1 MRGCMQTLFVS
12 GASSG
17 IGREIA
23 VELSNQYNLVLCS
36 RNVDKLKETACL
48 CNKQSEVRLFPY
60 DLTKVDNLSSDLGNY
75 LAKENITVQK
85 FVHCA
90 GTARMKHLHMITSED
105 FISMYNVYTVSA
117 AMIIKALAGRANKRE
132 LNSVVFISSHNSARA
147 VKGMSYNHAAK
158 AGLEELGRC
167 LTIELA
173 PKVRINAV
181 KVGLT
186 KTTWTEEIYENDSL
200 LQAYDKNYPFGSL
213 TPKDIVG
220 AVDFLLSEKASKV
233 IGESLIIDGG
243 FSIDGSVKIDM

>member
-1 MRGCMQTLFVS
+1 MQTLFVS

-60 DLTKVDNLSSDLGNY
+60 DLTKVDNLSPDLGNY

-90 GTARMKHLHMITSED
+90 GTARI
-105 FISMYNVYTVSA
+105 
-117 AMIIKALAGRANKRE
+117 
-132 LNSVVFISSHNSARA
+132 NSVVFISSHNSARA

-186 KTTWTEEIYENDSL
+186 KTTLTEEIYENDSL

>member
-1 MRGCMQTLFVS
+1 MNFYDELANIFDEDKVTDDTHFKQLDKWDSITLMTLQQSLQSNFGVKLSLKDIMTAETIADLKSKCNMKSLFVT

-23 VELSNQYNLVLCS
+23 VELSEKYNLILCS
-36 RNVDKLKETACL
+36 RNEDKLKETACL
-48 CNKQSEVRLFPY
+48 CNKQSEVRLFSY

-132 LNSVVFISSHNSARA
+132 LNSVVFI
-147 VKGMSYNHAAK
+147 
-158 AGLEELGRC
+158 
-167 LTIELA
+167 
-173 PKVRINAV
+173 
-181 KVGLT
+181 
-186 KTTWTEEIYENDSL
+186 
-200 LQAYDKNYPFGSL
+200 
-213 TPKDIVG
+213 
-220 AVDFLLSEKASKV
+220 
-233 IGESLIIDGG
+233 
-243 FSIDGSVKIDM
+243 

>member
-1 MRGCMQTLFVS
+1 M
-12 GASSG
+12 
-17 IGREIA
+17 
-23 VELSNQYNLVLCS
+23 
-36 RNVDKLKETACL
+36 DKLKETACL

-186 KTTWTEEIYENDSL
+186 KTTQRIYENI
-200 LQAYDKNYPFGSL
+200 SL
-213 TPKDIVG
+213 TSPMSKISIWLTYPKDIVG
-220 AVDFLLSEKASKV
+220 AVDFYYQKKLQK
-233 IGESLIIDGG
+233 
-243 FSIDGSVKIDM
+243 